1 MKEPES
7 YFYYQGKANRI
18 WSLPFLEIPGILG
31 DSKHIVTGRGVVGM
45 MFLAL
50 ASLHL
55 INALDCP
62 ERLPIIVVEILGERV
77 RVADFNPYCADVIE
91 EKMKCAGY

>member
-1 MKEPES
+1 MDGDAEDATRMKEPES
-7 YFYYQGKANRI
+7 CFYYQGKANRI

-62 ERLPIIVVEILGERV
+62 ERLRIVYCSR
-77 RVADFNPYCADVIE
+77 DF
-91 EKMKCAGY
+91 G